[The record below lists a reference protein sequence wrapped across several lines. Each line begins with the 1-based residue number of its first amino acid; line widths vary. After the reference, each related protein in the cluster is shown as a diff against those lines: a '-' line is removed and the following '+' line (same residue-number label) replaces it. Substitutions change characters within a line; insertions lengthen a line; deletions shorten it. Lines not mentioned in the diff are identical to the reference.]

1 MSGVFGT
8 GQSFRHLVGRAL
20 KRWLRPL
27 LPQHQRL
34 ALRYFIETQLFGWE
48 REVRVLSRFARG
60 GPVAIDVGANWG
72 IWTYGMVRSGL
83 FERVIA
89 FEPNLGLAAELES
102 ALLPGVE
109 LRNEAVSRS
118 FGELD
123 LKVPVR
129 GGQVLDGWGTV
140 ESGSGLEPEEF
151 IRFRVPSLTLDSLG
165 LSGVGFIKIDVE
177 GHELAVLEGARETL
191 RAWRPDCLVECKG
204 ARLAETESFFRA
216 LGVGYE
222 RLEDLGRHGVTLSP
236 DNYFFSSR
244 QRPSAHASD

>member
-1 MSGVFGT
+1 M
-8 GQSFRHLVGRAL
+8 
-20 KRWLRPL
+20 RWFRPL
-27 LPQHQRL
+27 LTRSRRL
-34 ALRYFIETQLFGWE
+34 GLRYFVETRLFGWE

-83 FERVIA
+83 FKRVLA
-89 FEPNLGLAAELES
+89 FEPNPCLAAELES
-102 ALLPGVE
+102 ARLPGVE
-109 LRNEAVSRS
+109 LRKEAVSRAL
-118 FGELD
+118 GELE
-123 LKVPVR
+123 LKVPIR

-140 ESGSGLEPEEF
+140 ESDPALEPEEL
-151 IRFRVPSLTLDSLG
+151 IQFRVPSCTLDSLR

-244 QRPSAHASD
+244 QRPSAHARD